1 MSTKTIIKSGL
12 IAPCGMNCALC
23 MARLIREKN
32 QCPGCRGD
40 ELGKPKHCVQC
51 VIVNCD
57 HFKETKNKYCSSK
70 CAKFPCT
77 RLRNLDKRYR
87 TKYHMSMLENL
98 KYIFQA
104 VGYRLS
110 TSQTWWLPPYERSRP
125 RWPWHTYRK
134 TCSSR
139 LEHATRPKPNMP
151 TLLNL
156 WFHKW

>member
-1 MSTKTIIKSGL
+1 LALMKPKTVIKSEY

-40 ELGKPKHCVQC
+40 DIDKPKYCVRC

-70 CAKFPCT
+70 CTKFPCT

-98 KYIFQA
+98 KNIEDYGIRAFI
-104 VGYRLS
+104 R
-110 TSQTWWLPPYERSRP
+110 WEKERWTCTECGGTICVHRGI
-125 RWPWHTYRK
+125 
-134 TCSSR
+134 CSSCG
-139 LEHATRPKPNMP
+139 KN
-151 TLLNL
+151 LNEEL
-156 WFHKW
+156 PARN